1 MSRKEE
7 ASDLCHELGQSQG
20 IVAVTTRIVP
30 ESEGLRLDPSG
41 HISHGQVLGDVLVF
55 FDIVLGSPFEVS
67 KDSRGVDVPLE
78 SRTGAGLV
86 LDDGG
91 DLGL

>member
-7 ASDLCHELGQSQG
+7 ASDLCHELGQCQG
-20 IVAVTTRIVP
+20 IIAVTTRIVP
-30 ESEGLRLDPSG
+30 ELEHLRLDPLG

-55 FDIVLGSPFEVS
+55 FDIVLGSPFKVG
-67 KDSRGVDVPLE
+67 KDSRGVDVPLK
-78 SRTGAGLV
+78 SWTSAGFV